1 MSATAYET
9 VSCDILIL
17 GSGGAG
23 LFAAHH
29 ASDKNK
35 DFKIIL
41 AAKGL
46 VGKSGCT
53 RMVQGGYNVVLHPDD
68 SIEKHFKDTLKGGA
82 MVNNQELAWT
92 LVNDAPKRIL
102 ELETKMGCFFD
113 RNPDGTVHQK
123 PFAGQSF
130 DRTVHKGDLT
140 GIEIVSRLRDQL
152 YAKENVECWDE
163 VRGVDL
169 LYDAEQSVV
178 CGCLML
184 NITTGKFIVVHCS
197 AVIVATGGSATMF
210 KIAAPSLEKTADGM
224 AMAYRAGAQ
233 FVDMEMMQF
242 HPTGLLAENSQLN
255 GGVLEEGLRGAG
267 GYLFNS
273 LGERFMKNYDPER
286 MERSTRDRVA
296 RAAYMEIMN
305 GRGTPLNG
313 VWVDVSHLGRKNVL
327 KMFPGMVDRCKDV
340 GRDLSVEPV
349 EVSPTGHF
357 HMGGVKIDK
366 DCYSGIPGLFVAGED
381 AGGVHGANRLGGNGV
396 ADSTVFGAR
405 AGEAAAEFVLQQQK
419 KLPADTLVRERIEQ
433 ALAPFKN
440 EAGENPF
447 LLRQELKRL
456 MWEKVG
462 LVREGDALQEALQQL
477 DDLEKRVQS
486 CSVTGSKAYH
496 LAWQE
501 VLNVRNML
509 PIAKMITQAASL
521 RTESRG
527 SHFRADH
534 PVTNNEQWYRNIYLH
549 MSDSQTSLEVNI
561 DDVAFT
567 HLPPEEIYG
576 EQARTKI
583 EAS

>member
-1 MSATAYET
+1 MPSTTAYEQ

-29 ASDKNK
+29 AYDANPNLN
-35 DFKIIL
+35 IIV

-53 RMVQGGYNVVLHPDD
+53 RMVQGGYNVVLNPND
-68 SIEKHFKDTLKGGA
+68 SVDMHFKDTLKGGG
-82 MVNNQELAWT
+82 MINNQELAWT
-92 LVNDAPKRIL
+92 LVSDAPKRIREL
-102 ELETKMGCFFD
+102 ELKMGCFFD
-113 RNPDGTVHQK
+113 RNADGTVHQK
-123 PFAGQSF
+123 AFAGQSF

-140 GIEIVSRLRDQL
+140 GIEIINRLRDQL
-152 YAKENVECWDE
+152 YAKEKVQCWDE
-163 VRGVDL
+163 VRGIDL
-169 LYDAEQSVV
+169 LYNDDGTHIA
-178 CGCLML
+178 GCLMVNL
-184 NITTGKFIVVHCS
+184 RTGRFVVVEAT
-197 AVIVATGGSATMF
+197 AVILATGGGATMF
-210 KIAAPSLEKTADGM
+210 KIAAPSLEKAGDGM
-224 AMAYRAGAQ
+224 AMAYRAGAE

-273 LGERFMKNYDPER
+273 LGERFMQKYDPER

-296 RAAYMEIMN
+296 RAAYKEIMA
-305 GRGTPLNG
+305 GRGTPLGG
-313 VWVDVSHLGRKNVL
+313 VYIDISHLGRRNVM
-327 KMFPGMVDRCKDV
+327 KMFPGMIDRVKDV

-405 AGEAAAEFVLQQQK
+405 AGNAAAEYVMQARRYSVVPSEVNELMYKALQ
-419 KLPADTLVRERIEQ
+419 
-433 ALAPFKN
+433 PFEN
-440 EAGENPF
+440 QNGENPF
-447 LLRQELKRL
+447 QLRLELKKL

-462 LVREGDALQEALQQL
+462 LVRNGKDLNEAMQK
-477 DDLEKRVQS
+477 LENISERLGKCTVS
-486 CSVTGSKAYH
+486 GEKEYNLSWH
-496 LAWQE
+496 E
-501 VLNVRNML
+501 VLNVKNMVQ
-509 PIAKMITQAASL
+509 IARMITLAAYT
-521 RTESRG
+521 RNESRG
-527 SHFRADH
+527 SHYRSDF
-534 PVTNNEQWYRNIYLH
+534 PVTDNENWYKNIF
-549 MSDSQTSLEVNI
+549 MKKD
-561 DDVAFT
+561 
-567 HLPPEEIYG
+567 G
-576 EQARTKI
+576 EQIKLMQNEVEFSHIKPELILGKTARIKV